1 VLAQTLSMASG
12 RTASEEGAG
21 APAGGPAGIKPVWH
35 EDTSAQLSKIQWRTA
50 STPQVQQKDRATAA
64 LAAVKWRPRPD
75 VQKKHMG
82 RGKDAFATGAKATK
96 RPLAGDGDRD
106 SDSGGGGKEEED
118 CDRDSSSLP
127 PVDAFKLLG
136 ARYKQV
142 WAAKRPRAAVGN
154 RGGCSG
160 GKFDEDRDGDDR
172 IVGQG
177 SFSTV
182 PSRGVKP
189 NAAQAASP
197 RSTHGY
203 FTRSASAEIVAG
215 AGAPAGGPAGGK
227 ADWHEDTS
235 AQLGQSQ
242 WRPASTKRPRA
253 AVGNRGGC
261 AGGKFNTDGDGDDRI
276 VGQGSFSTVPSRG
289 VKPNAAQAA
298 SPRSTHG
305 YFTRSASAEIVASL
319 DEFLRIL

>member
-1 VLAQTLSMASG
+1 VQEKQT
-12 RTASEEGAG
+12 
-21 APAGGPAGIKPVWH
+21 
-35 EDTSAQLSKIQWRTA
+35 
-50 STPQVQQKDRATAA
+50 
-64 LAAVKWRPRPD
+64 
-75 VQKKHMG
+75 G

-106 SDSGGGGKEEED
+106 SDSGGGGKEDED
-118 CDRDSSSLP
+118 SDGDGSSPP

-154 RGGCSG
+154 RGGCAG
-160 GKFDEDRDGDDR
+160 GKFDGDRDGDDR

-177 SFSTV
+177 SSFSTV
-182 PSRGVKP
+182 TSRGVKP
-189 NAAQAASP
+189 NAAEAASPRSTHGYFTRSASAEIVAGAGAPGVKLKAAQAASP

-215 AGAPAGGPAGGK
+215 APAGGPAGGK
-227 ADWHEDTS
+227 PVWHEDTS
-235 AQLGQSQ
+235 AQLSKIQ

-261 AGGKFNTDGDGDDRI
+261 AGGKFDGDRDGDDRI
-276 VGQGSFSTVPSRG
+276 VGQGSFSTIPSRV
-289 VKPNAAQAA
+289 VKPNAAWAA